1 MGKWSKGHRPRVG
14 HSSRTRAS
22 MTSMVGAQACSRKR
36 AAAPGCTPGLLTF
49 NQDTFDLLA
58 RVLCARP
65 SDLPSLASLARTAK
79 PLAALV
85 AASAVWEGLY
95 RAVAASNAG
104 GYLRECP
111 FDHVTVMTFNGE
123 QGLHPAFSHAAMGPR
138 MDSPTRWREACEM
151 LLGMACKGCGA
162 MSAQGKT

>member
-1 MGKWSKGHRPRVG
+1 
-14 HSSRTRAS
+14 
-22 MTSMVGAQACSRKR
+22 MTQACSHKR
-36 AAAPGCTPGLLTF
+36 AAAHGRGRAPPELITTF

-151 LLGMACKGCGA
+151 LLGRTCKGCGA
-162 MSAQGKT
+162 MSARGERAAPTLRVDDTTLCSF